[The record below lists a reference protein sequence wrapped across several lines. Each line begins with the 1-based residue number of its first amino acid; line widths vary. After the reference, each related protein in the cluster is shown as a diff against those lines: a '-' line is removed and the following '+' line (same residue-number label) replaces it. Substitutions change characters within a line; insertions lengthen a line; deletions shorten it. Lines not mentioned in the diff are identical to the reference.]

1 MPLRYEHASTE
12 RDQMLAEV
20 VVPYVPLPGKK
31 DEPFAPNPR
40 PTDFEGYVDE
50 RKTGLYQGEAPG
62 ERLELST

>member
-20 VVPYVPLPGKK
+20 VAPYVPLPRKK
-31 DEPFAPNPR
+31 DESFAPDPR

-50 RKTGLYQGEAPG
+50 RKT
-62 ERLELST
+62 